1 MVSDDAVATV
11 SRAGVVGTHPGMR
24 SAATIAWLITAGGGL
39 TMAVIWA
46 VNGGLRQE
54 DAESGVR
61 SRGASEPPGVART
74 HISLWMISTHAL
86 LAVTALGFFLY
97 YLARRDSV
105 QTGVESAPW
114 LVLGLLLLV
123 AGLGVGMARRWSA
136 ARKAQRSEGRS
147 RGRRSESADQ
157 AIPTIIVHAHGLA
170 AAVTIVLVLLVALRV
185 GS

>member
-1 MVSDDAVATV
+1 M
-11 SRAGVVGTHPGMR
+11 VGTHPSMR
-24 SAATIAWLITAGGGL
+24 TAATIAWLVTAGGGL

-54 DAESGVR
+54 DAETGVR
-61 SRGASEPPGVART
+61 SRGASEPADVVRT
-74 HISLWMISTHAL
+74 NLSLWMVTTHAL
-86 LAVTALGFFLY
+86 LAVTALGFFVY
-97 YLARRDSV
+97 YLARRDTV

-114 LVLGLLLLV
+114 LVLGMLLLV

-136 ARKAQRSEGRS
+136 ARRAHRSGGRG

-157 AIPTIIVHAHGLA
+157 AIPAIIVHAHGLA
-170 AAVTIVLVLLVALRV
+170 AAITIVLVLLVALRL